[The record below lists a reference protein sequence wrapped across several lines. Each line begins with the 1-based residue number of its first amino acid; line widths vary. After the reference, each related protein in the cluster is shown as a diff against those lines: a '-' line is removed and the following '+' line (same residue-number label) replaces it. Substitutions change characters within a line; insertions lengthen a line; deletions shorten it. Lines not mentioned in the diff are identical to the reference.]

1 MKGYV
6 INLDRQPERLEHFY
20 AQPGSKIF
28 QKVSAVDRKVLDL
41 IGNKEFFFD
50 VATFTRMIPRGP
62 TMGEIACTL
71 SHIKCWQLIA
81 MDDTIEEDDF
91 CLIAEDD
98 ITLLPNAGKEST
110 VFQDVV
116 VDIAKALENFPVEL
130 VKLQMLAYREDD
142 LFEVGKNIALSKEIT
157 TGYDTSYDNTGSA
170 LYLIRKS
177 LAQAIMHK
185 LKTKKPY
192 WLADGFTKFCNPE
205 NIMMSLPLMGC
216 VKDDASSDLEED
228 REKQMQAYI
237 QMRNVAEKVD
247 FP

>member
-6 INLDRQPERLEHFY
+6 INLDRQPERLTHFY
-20 AQPGSKIF
+20 QQPGSEIF
-28 QKVSAVDRKVLDL
+28 QKVSAVDRKVLDI

-81 MDDTIEEDDF
+81 LDESIDDDEF

-98 ITLLPNAGKEST
+98 VTLLPIEKNTPST
-110 VFQDVV
+110 FLSVV
-116 VDIAKALENFPVEL
+116 SDITKVLEDTPVEL
-130 VKLQMLAYREDD
+130 VKLQMLSYRESN
-142 LFEVGKNIALSKEIT
+142 LFTGSGNISLSKSIA
-157 TGYDTSYDNTGSA
+157 TGLDASYNNTGSA

-177 LAQAIMHK
+177 LTQAIMQK

-192 WLADGFTKFCNPE
+192 WLADCFTKFCNPE
-205 NIMMSLPLMGC
+205 NMMMSLLLLGYVQDNFP
-216 VKDDASSDLEED
+216 SDLEEE
-228 REKQMQAYI
+228 REMQRQGYS
-237 QMRNVAEKVD
+237 EGS
-247 FP
+247 

>member
-6 INLDRQPERLEHFY
+6 INLDRQPERLTHFY
-20 AQPGSKIF
+20 QQPGSEIF
-28 QKVSAVDRKVLDL
+28 QKVSAVDRKVLDI

-81 MDDTIEEDDF
+81 LEESIDDDEF

-98 ITLLPNAGKEST
+98 VTLLPIEKNTPST
-110 VFQDVV
+110 FLSVV
-116 VDIAKALENFPVEL
+116 SDITKVLEDTPVEL
-130 VKLQMLAYREDD
+130 VKLQMLSYRESN
-142 LFEVGKNIALSKEIT
+142 LFTGSGNISLSKSIA
-157 TGYDTSYDNTGSA
+157 TGLDASYNNTGSA

-177 LAQAIMHK
+177 LTQAIMQK

-192 WLADGFTKFCNPE
+192 WLADCFTKFCNPE
-205 NIMMSLPLMGC
+205 NMMMSLLLLGYVQDNFP
-216 VKDDASSDLEED
+216 SDLEEE
-228 REKQMQAYI
+228 REMQRQGYS
-237 QMRNVAEKVD
+237 EGS
-247 FP
+247 

>member
-6 INLDRQPERLEHFY
+6 INLDRQPERLTHFY
-20 AQPGSKIF
+20 QQPGSEIF
-28 QKVSAVDRKVLDL
+28 QKVSAVDRKVLDI

-81 MDDTIEEDDF
+81 LDESIDDDEF

-98 ITLLPNAGKEST
+98 VTLLPIEKNTPST
-110 VFQDVV
+110 FLSVV
-116 VDIAKALENFPVEL
+116 SDITKVLEDTPVEL
-130 VKLQMLAYREDD
+130 VKLQMLSYRESN
-142 LFEVGKNIALSKEIT
+142 LFTGSGNISLSKSIA
-157 TGYDTSYDNTGSA
+157 TGLDASYNNTGSA

-177 LAQAIMHK
+177 LTQAIMQK

-192 WLADGFTKFCNPE
+192 WLADCFTKFCNPE
-205 NIMMSLPLMGC
+205 NMMMSLPLLGY
-216 VKDDASSDLEED
+216 VQDNFPSDLEEE
-228 REKQMQAYI
+228 REMQRHGYS
-237 QMRNVAEKVD
+237 EGS
-247 FP
+247 

>member
-6 INLDRQPERLEHFY
+6 INLDRQPERLTHFY
-20 AQPGSKIF
+20 QQPGSEIF
-28 QKVSAVDRKVLDL
+28 QKVSAVDRKVLDI

-81 MDDTIEEDDF
+81 LDESIDDDEF

-98 ITLLPNAGKEST
+98 VTLLPIEKNTPST
-110 VFQDVV
+110 FLSVV
-116 VDIAKALENFPVEL
+116 SDITKVLEDTPVEL
-130 VKLQMLAYREDD
+130 VKLQMLSYRESN
-142 LFEVGKNIALSKEIT
+142 LFTGSGNISLSKSIA
-157 TGYDTSYDNTGSA
+157 TGLDASYNNTGSA

-177 LAQAIMHK
+177 LTQAIMQK

-192 WLADGFTKFCNPE
+192 WLADCFTKFCNPE
-205 NIMMSLPLMGC
+205 NIMMSLPLLGY
-216 VKDDASSDLEED
+216 VKGDFSSDLEE
-228 REKQMQAYI
+228 EIAQQIKSYTHNI
-237 QMRNVAEKVD
+237 
-247 FP
+247 

>member
-6 INLDRQPERLEHFY
+6 INLDRQPERLTHFY
-20 AQPGSKIF
+20 QQPGSEIF
-28 QKVSAVDRKVLDL
+28 QKVSAVDRKVLDI

-50 VATFTRMIPRGP
+50 IATFTRMIPRGP

-81 MDDTIEEDDF
+81 LDESIDDDEF

-98 ITLLPNAGKEST
+98 VTLLPIEKNTPST
-110 VFQDVV
+110 FLSVV
-116 VDIAKALENFPVEL
+116 SDITKVLEDTPVEL
-130 VKLQMLAYREDD
+130 VKLQMLSYRESN
-142 LFEVGKNIALSKEIT
+142 LFTGSGNISLSKSIA
-157 TGYDTSYDNTGSA
+157 TGLDASYNNTGSA

-177 LAQAIMHK
+177 LTQAIMQK

-205 NIMMSLPLMGC
+205 NMMMCLPLLGY
-216 VKDDASSDLEED
+216 VQDNFPSDLEEE
-228 REKQMQAYI
+228 REMQRQGYS
-237 QMRNVAEKVD
+237 EGS
-247 FP
+247 